1 MTAIRY
7 PSEFAADAGTDYL
20 EIKFIR
26 RDYTDNS
33 KASYKQEGSTIILN
47 VPQKVT
53 ESISQQFANSTMGEM
68 GPFLGNRS
76 GSGNF
81 FGNAAKRVVEN
92 FALGKSVE
100 VANKLG
106 ASQFTDNGIL
116 SATSGI
122 VFNPN
127 LEVLYEGPDFR
138 SFNFQFALFTKSSAD
153 AKNIKKIVDAFRE
166 ASLPS
171 ATGAKVDAGNLAGVF
186 TDAGTVDLATGA
198 AQSLIGTGIK
208 FATGKSLA
216 DAIKGGLSNGLNS
229 IAGGL
234 GTLGAAAA
242 AGSNLIFT
250 GDNRFIKQP
259 PFVLMTYKRGA
270 SEHPFIKPLLP
281 AAINQLSFDFTPT
294 GNYTQLANFD
304 ATKEA
309 TTIGV
314 NITMQITEVTNLFSD
329 TLFTKRAPGVS

>member
-7 PSEFAADAGTDYL
+7 PSEFAAGPQTDYL

-26 RDYTDNS
+26 RDYTDNN
-33 KASYKQEGSTIILN
+33 KASYKNEGVPIILN

-53 ESISQQFANSTMGEM
+53 EQMSQQFNNSRMGEM
-68 GPFLGNRS
+68 GQFLGNRV
-76 GSGNF
+76 GSGDF
-81 FGNAAKRVVEN
+81 FTNAAKRVVEN

-138 SFNFQFALFTKSSAD
+138 SFNFQFALFTKSSSD
-153 AKNIKKIVDAFRE
+153 AKNIKKIVDAFRK

-171 ATGAKVDAGNLAGVF
+171 ANGSANAGNLAGVF
-186 TDAGTVDLATGA
+186 TDAGGA
-198 AQSLIGTGIK
+198 QLGVG
-208 FATGKSLA
+208 LA
-216 DAIKGGLSNGLNS
+216 DAALGGIKGALTGGKKGGIKGLMNGFNS
-229 IAGGL
+229 TINSL
-234 GTLGAAAA
+234 GSFAA
-242 AGSNLIFT
+242 AGATGGGLVFS

-259 PFVLMTYKRGA
+259 PFVLMTYRRGA
-270 SEHPFIKPLLP
+270 EVHPFIKPLLP

-304 ATKEA
+304 NTDEA

-329 TLFTKRAPGVS
+329 TLFKDRAPGVS